1 MTITLCKAC
10 GTSYEFSGGPTQQ
23 HCPICEDERQFV
35 PVGGQQWITLNKLTA
50 SHNNKWQQH
59 NSGLFSIRTIPSFA
73 INQRAFLLR
82 TPQGNILWDCI
93 ANLDEA
99 TKTLVSVLGD
109 LKAIAISHPHYYSC
123 MQDWAAE
130 FKAPIYLHG
139 DDRQWVMRDSP
150 WITFWEGDSLQLTAD
165 ASLIRLGGHFAGGCV
180 LHWAQGDGLLLSG
193 DIVQVAPGANA
204 VSFMWSYPNM
214 LPLPAATVSDILRR
228 LDGVKFSQIYGAFE
242 GREILVNAQE
252 IVRQSGKKYVAC
264 LARHSV

>member
-10 GTSYEFSGGPTQQ
+10 GTSYEFSENPPQ

-35 PVGGQQWITLNKLTA
+35 PVGGQQWIALNKLTA
-50 SHNNKWQQH
+50 SHSNKWQQH
-59 NSGLFSIRTIPSFA
+59 NSALFSIRTIPDFA

-99 TKTLVSVLGD
+99 TKTLVSALGG

-165 ASLIRLGGHFAGGCV
+165 ASLIRLGAFCWWLRPALGAGRRPAIIRRYCPGGARSKRRFFHVELSQYATAAGINGHGYHSSAG
-180 LHWAQGDGLLLSG
+180 W
-193 DIVQVAPGANA
+193 
-204 VSFMWSYPNM
+204 
-214 LPLPAATVSDILRR
+214 
-228 LDGVKFSQIYGAFE
+228 
-242 GREILVNAQE
+242 REIQPNLRC
-252 IVRQSGKKYVAC
+252 VRGAGDSE
-264 LARHSV
+264 

>member
-10 GTSYEFSGGPTQQ
+10 GTSYEFSENPPQ

-35 PVGGQQWITLNKLTA
+35 PVGGQQWIALNKLTA
-50 SHNNKWQQH
+50 SHSNKWQQH
-59 NSGLFSIRTIPSFA
+59 NSALFSIRTIPGFA

-99 TKTLVSVLGD
+99 TKTLVSALGG

-165 ASLIRLGGHFAGGCV
+165 ASLIRLGGI
-180 LHWAQGDGLLLSG
+180 LLVAASCTGRRATACYYPAILSRWRPE
-193 DIVQVAPGANA
+193 QTPFLSCGAIPICYRCRHQRLRI
-204 VSFMWSYPNM
+204 SFIA
-214 LPLPAATVSDILRR
+214 L
-228 LDGVKFSQIYGAFE
+228 
-242 GREILVNAQE
+242 
-252 IVRQSGKKYVAC
+252 
-264 LARHSV
+264 LA